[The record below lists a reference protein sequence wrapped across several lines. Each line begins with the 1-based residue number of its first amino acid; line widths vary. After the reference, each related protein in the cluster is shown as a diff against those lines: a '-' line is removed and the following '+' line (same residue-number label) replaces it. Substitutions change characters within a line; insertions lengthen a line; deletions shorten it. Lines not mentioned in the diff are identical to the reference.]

1 MLSKNL
7 IDLENLSVKEI
18 LDIIDLANK
27 IKANPSEYA
36 NACQGKILATLFYEP
51 STRTR
56 MSFSTAMMRL
66 GGNVI
71 GFDNPMNSSVSKG
84 ETLKDTLSYRWIC

>member
-36 NACQGKILATLFYEP
+36 NACQGKYLQLFSMNLQQEP
-51 STRTR
+51 ECH
-56 MSFSTAMMRL
+56 FQL
-66 GGNVI
+66 
-71 GFDNPMNSSVSKG
+71 
-84 ETLKDTLSYRWIC
+84 L

>member
-56 MSFSTAMMRL
+56 MSFSTATSFTGVKTSFPLRPL
-66 GGNVI
+66 A
-71 GFDNPMNSSVSKG
+71 
-84 ETLKDTLSYRWIC
+84 LSGCVTTPVT

>member
-36 NACQGKILATLFYEP
+36 NACQ
-51 STRTR
+51 
-56 MSFSTAMMRL
+56 
-66 GGNVI
+66 
-71 GFDNPMNSSVSKG
+71 
-84 ETLKDTLSYRWIC
+84 

>member
-36 NACQGKILATLFYEP
+36 NACQGKNTCNSFL
-51 STRTR
+51 RT
-56 MSFSTAMMRL
+56 FNKNQ
-66 GGNVI
+66 NVI
-71 GFDNPMNSSVSKG
+71 FNCYDAS
-84 ETLKDTLSYRWIC
+84 WW